1 MKKLVLSLILFAL
14 LSGLTWA
21 IYRQVQDM
29 NAAASS
35 AGPQD
40 AAPVEVGLIE
50 RGPIT
55 WRRTFSGTLEAT
67 VEFAVAPKIDGR
79 IARLA
84 VDLADPV
91 QRGQIVAELDRDE
104 YIQEVTQ
111 AQADLAVAQASLAEA
126 ISAQEIA
133 QREMTRIETLRERG
147 IASESQLDTA
157 KANEQ
162 AKQAQL
168 EVAKALVTRA
178 KAAVEAARIRLGYT
192 TVAAEWNG
200 GDDQR
205 VVSARFVDE
214 GDMVSA
220 NTPLLSIVELDP
232 ITGVLFITEKDY
244 ARLRPGHEVQLVTD
258 AYAGEEFAGRV
269 TRIAPVFS
277 RTSRQAR
284 VELIV
289 DNADHRLKPG
299 MFIRATIALETVDE
313 ATIVPE
319 QALTTRGDQTGVF
332 LVNHD
337 LTVSWRPVTVGLRE
351 GERVQVHGEGL
362 TGRVVTLGQQLIDHG
377 SRVTIP
383 EDNGDQPNIQ
393 TLAAEEE

>member
-1 MKKLVLSLILFAL
+1 M
-14 LSGLTWA
+14 
-21 IYRQVQDM
+21 
-29 NAAASS
+29 
-35 AGPQD
+35 
-40 AAPVEVGLIE
+40 
-50 RGPIT
+50 
-55 WRRTFSGTLEAT
+55 
-67 VEFAVAPKIDGR
+67 APKINGR
-79 IARLA
+79 IERLA

-104 YIQEVTQ
+104 YVQEVTR

-126 ISAQEIA
+126 NSAQEIA
-133 QREMTRIETLRERG
+133 QREMARIETLRERG

-178 KAAVEAARIRLGYT
+178 EATVEAARIRLGYT

-205 VVSARFVDE
+205 VVAARFVDE

-232 ITGVLFITEKDY
+232 ITGVVFVTEKDY
-244 ARLRPGHEVQLVTD
+244 ARLRAEHEVTLATD
-258 AYAGEEFAGRV
+258 AYADEEFAGRV

-289 DNADHRLKPG
+289 DNPDHRLKPG
-299 MFIRATIALETVDE
+299 MFIRATIALETVDA

-319 QALTTRGDQTGVF
+319 QALTVRRDQTGVF
-332 LVNHD
+332 LVNDD
-337 LTVSWRPVTVGLRE
+337 LTVSWHPVTVGLRE
-351 GERVQVHGEGL
+351 GQRVQVHGEGL
-362 TGRVVTLGQQLIDHG
+362 TGRVVTLGQQLIDDG
-377 SRVTIP
+377 SRITIP
-383 EDNGDQPNIQ
+383 QDNGDPPNTQPQ
-393 TLAAEEE
+393 AAEDE